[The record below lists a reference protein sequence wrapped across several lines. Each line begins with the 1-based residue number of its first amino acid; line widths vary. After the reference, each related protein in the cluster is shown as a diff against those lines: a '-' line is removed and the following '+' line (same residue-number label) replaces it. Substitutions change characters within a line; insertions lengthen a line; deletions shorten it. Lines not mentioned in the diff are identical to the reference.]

1 PAASTS
7 AQTPTASASVAPP
20 PACPDLAVELPPL
33 ISVPALDPAQPEVV
47 DEGDVVMQ
55 SFYEKA
61 ARVLRKNATDH
72 VRIGV
77 YGDSNMT
84 MDYQTGEMRR
94 VLQTRY
100 GDAGHGFLA
109 AGRPWGWYLHRDIK
123 HDADGRW
130 IAYDVSTDRAPDSVY
145 GFANISMKSKEA
157 NALSWLETVDD
168 KHEIGRT
175 FSRFEV
181 YALEQPAG
189 GAFTVTIDGTLL
201 DTVETKADARKPIFR
216 AYDVKDTPHR
226 LELRAKAG
234 NVRLFGTAVERSGP
248 SFVVD
253 SLGVGA
259 LNAEQLQ
266 YVDKDVHR
274 ATLAHR
280 KYDLILDMTG
290 TNMFALEFH
299 PKWMKNVIAMYRSAL
314 PDVPILLVSP
324 PDLGHWDKPDLGVV
338 EVAGRRDHNIVF
350 NSDMVPQSPTTL
362 SYGPDRFIVPTTP
375 MTPQGKKAFFWA
387 VNKHPRPRDPSEKYI
402 ALAIVQDHRRGAHIA
417 ASPDGVRWSCS
428 AAPFWQ
434 TPHDVSSKGDDC
446 LMHVFFDEAKQK
458 WALYRRI
465 VPEFSE
471 RMIADDRDRERAGVD
486 RYYRSYSYAESEDLK
501 EWKNH
506 QFILAMD
513 ADDPADTELYQFA
526 CHKFA
531 GIYVG
536 YVSVYHLRRPQPID
550 IHLATSRDG
559 IHFTRVCRGT
569 PFIPSGPLGY
579 YDYMAMACSQPKP
592 IVVNDTV
599 YIYYAAL
606 NFPHDADT
614 SGENSYCTGGAALAT
629 LKRDRFISLETGV
642 ADAEPCRVIT
652 KPFGVRHPR
661 LYLNAATWQKGSI
674 RAEVLTRDWQPIAGF
689 TEAEAKEIQGDALDH
704 PVQWASNADLS
715 KLLGR
720 EIRLKFSMT
729 RARIH
734 AMTLSND
741 QRRLGEVEAEYRPDP
756 QGDSSP
762 KLN

>member
-1 PAASTS
+1 MDQRRKAFAGALVVLGGASLALCAGCGRKSEAAPTPAASAAPAASTS

-61 ARVLRKNATDH
+61 ARILRKNATDH

-324 PDLGHWDKPDLGVV
+324 PDLGHWDKPDQSDGRVVGV
-338 EVAGRRDHNIVF
+338 
-350 NSDMVPQSPTTL
+350 
-362 SYGPDRFIVPTTP
+362 
-375 MTPQGKKAFFWA
+375 
-387 VNKHPRPRDPSEKYI
+387 
-402 ALAIVQDHRRGAHIA
+402 
-417 ASPDGVRWSCS
+417 
-428 AAPFWQ
+428 
-434 TPHDVSSKGDDC
+434 
-446 LMHVFFDEAKQK
+446 AKQK
-458 WALYRRI
+458 LTIAKDEHAAYWDYWTAMGGQGAIFKFKAHGMAEGDLVHLTEKGGRYMGSRIAQALFRGL
-465 VPEFSE
+465 
-471 RMIADDRDRERAGVD
+471 A
-486 RYYRSYSYAESEDLK
+486 RYAK
-501 EWKNH
+501 AHPKVGC
-506 QFILAMD
+506 
-513 ADDPADTELYQFA
+513 PA
-526 CHKFA
+526 
-531 GIYVG
+531 
-536 YVSVYHLRRPQPID
+536 P
-550 IHLATSRDG
+550 
-559 IHFTRVCRGT
+559 
-569 PFIPSGPLGY
+569 PS
-579 YDYMAMACSQPKP
+579 
-592 IVVNDTV
+592 
-599 YIYYAAL
+599 
-606 NFPHDADT
+606 
-614 SGENSYCTGGAALAT
+614 
-629 LKRDRFISLETGV
+629 
-642 ADAEPCRVIT
+642 
-652 KPFGVRHPR
+652 
-661 LYLNAATWQKGSI
+661 
-674 RAEVLTRDWQPIAGF
+674 
-689 TEAEAKEIQGDALDH
+689 
-704 PVQWASNADLS
+704 
-715 KLLGR
+715 
-720 EIRLKFSMT
+720 
-729 RARIH
+729 
-734 AMTLSND
+734 
-741 QRRLGEVEAEYRPDP
+741 
-756 QGDSSP
+756 
-762 KLN
+762 